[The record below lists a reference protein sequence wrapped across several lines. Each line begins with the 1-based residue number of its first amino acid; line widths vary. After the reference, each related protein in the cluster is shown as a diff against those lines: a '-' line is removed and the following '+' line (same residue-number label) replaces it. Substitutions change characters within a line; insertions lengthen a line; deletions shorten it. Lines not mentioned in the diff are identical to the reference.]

1 MEDLT
6 SKGQTDM
13 EDRTTGTDGKE
24 QAQSAAGAADKNPIQ
39 VAGRVFGALE
49 YLTAAGTAGLME
61 ISTALGL
68 NKSTTRRVLCSLE
81 YMGYVRQNEL
91 TGRYEPTFKIVD
103 LAGRVLQKLDIIELV
118 RPYLKEL
125 MEQCG
130 ETVHLVKME
139 GADVIYVDKVEAY
152 HYNFR
157 MASRIGSSIPFYR
170 SAVGKALAAHMSREE
185 VRTLWNMCRIERM
198 TPYTITDFGEFM
210 EALEETRR
218 KGYALDNEENETGV
232 RCIAA
237 ALDLP
242 GVDGLYAFSISVP
255 IVRMDNDRIRELA
268 GQVLETKAKIDARFR
283 KV

>member
-1 MEDLT
+1 MADLT
-6 SKGQTDM
+6 SNEQTGMKDSTM
-13 EDRTTGTDGKE
+13 EADVKE
-24 QAQSAAGAADKNPIQ
+24 QVKSLSGAVDKNPIQ

-49 YLTAAGTAGLME
+49 YLTSAGTAGLME

-157 MASRIGSSIPFYR
+157 MASRIGSSIPFRMKPVSAASRPHWICPASTASMHSVFPCRLCAWIMTESGSWQGRCWKQRRR
-170 SAVGKALAAHMSREE
+170 S
-185 VRTLWNMCRIERM
+185 
-198 TPYTITDFGEFM
+198 
-210 EALEETRR
+210 TRVS
-218 KGYALDNEENETGV
+218 G
-232 RCIAA
+232 RCKYYLFI
-237 ALDLP
+237 
-242 GVDGLYAFSISVP
+242 I
-255 IVRMDNDRIRELA
+255 
-268 GQVLETKAKIDARFR
+268 
-283 KV
+283 

>member
-49 YLTAAGTAGLME
+49 YLTDAGTAGLME

-198 TPYTITDFGEFM
+198 TPYTITDFGEF
-210 EALEETRR
+210 
-218 KGYALDNEENETGV
+218 ETGV

-237 ALDLP
+237 ALELP

>member
-49 YLTAAGTAGLME
+49 YLTSAGTTGLME

-218 KGYALDNEENETGV
+218 CPLHRGRTGSA
-232 RCIAA
+232 RRRRPLCIQ
-237 ALDLP
+237 
-242 GVDGLYAFSISVP
+242 Y
-255 IVRMDNDRIRELA
+255 
-268 GQVLETKAKIDARFR
+268 FR
-283 KV
+283 ADCAHG